1 MADKKIPIFHSHGSD
16 KTEFAHLRPLSV
28 YSRMITCES
37 TDTSSSNPSWIPNS
51 PFCNIKVEIINS
63 HASVNLKRRLDDSC
77 LDETYETPLKKK
89 PCLASCHSPDLACV
103 LDSTLPDPKN
113 ITPSLSLV
121 AEKANNADNSSSNEE
136 TDPQVTSLK
145 SSSLVWPESCD
156 ESDGQSSPSLS
167 LSDDRTSSPLILV
180 SGDTG
185 DLGPAFDFDID
196 EIMCL
201 SPIDRDDE
209 QPSCDGLD
217 DFVQSCQSFYEEQR
231 SCKHSEACEGHSSST
246 KCQTS
251 EQVQGGNDIGV
262 ESDEGYFTKSYKTAK
277 LKGSKDV
284 TPPESQTVTL
294 VMSTPLDK
302 FRQLV
307 KRSPLLKKLQKTVQ
321 GSPVVNQ
328 EPLSASSPI
337 TLYGSVS
344 LDASNTESFPE
355 TLFLDR
361 NENKEGEVGTSIQ
374 KSLGCHGVQQ
384 APIVTVIDSHAE
396 KMKDVPS
403 ARQKV
408 DPKFQVTF
416 EEETDSST
424 SVESP
429 SPLQVQVKSK
439 VVLPSIQ
446 RPEVKTKSAVKVAAE
461 AAATTQ
467 QPEEKPQSGDTKKV
481 SKDIQRP
488 VVYYK
493 EEDWE
498 REKTVYVDSVIRHM
512 KDNTGAGDGVMTEL
526 LNLMNTVANQGNGSY
541 GRPWQ
546 HPSDLTHRNYKPR
559 HSGHLFSLDEWQNLN
574 FRFHRRFAKVPQPF
588 IRSPVL

>member
-1 MADKKIPIFHSHGSD
+1 MADQKIPLKTIFHSRGSD
-16 KTEFAHLRPLSV
+16 KTEFTHLRPLSV

-37 TDTSSSNPSWIPNS
+37 TDTSSSDLSSIPNS

-63 HASVNLKRRLDDSC
+63 HAFNLKRRLDDSC

-89 PCLASCHSPDLACV
+89 PCLATCHSPDLACV
-103 LDSTLPDPKN
+103 LDSVLLDPKN
-113 ITPSLSLV
+113 ITPSSSLA
-121 AEKANNADNSSSNEE
+121 AEKVNNAENSSSNEE

-145 SSSLVWPESCD
+145 ASSLVWPESRD

-167 LSDDRTSSPLILV
+167 LSNDRSSSPPILV
-180 SGDTG
+180 SGDMG

-201 SPIDRDDE
+201 SPIDRYDE
-209 QPSCDGLD
+209 QPNSDGLD
-217 DFVQSCQSFYEEQR
+217 DFVQSCQTFCEEQR

-246 KCQTS
+246 KGQTS
-251 EQVQGGNDIGV
+251 EQVQGVMDMGV
-262 ESDEGYFTKSYKTAK
+262 ESDEGYFTKSYKIAK

-284 TPPESQTVTL
+284 TPPESQTVTP
-294 VMSTPLDK
+294 VMSTPLDE

-307 KRSPLLKKLQKTVQ
+307 KRSPVLKKLWKTGQ

-328 EPLSASSPI
+328 EPLGASSPI

-361 NENKEGEVGTSIQ
+361 NENKEVEVGTSIQ
-374 KSLGCHGVQQ
+374 KFLGCHGAQQ
-384 APIVTVIDSHAE
+384 APVVTVVDSHAE

-403 ARQKV
+403 ASQKV

-416 EEETDSST
+416 QEEADSST

-429 SPLQVQVKSK
+429 SPLQVKVKSK

-446 RPEVKTKSAVKVAAE
+446 IPEVKAKPAGKVAAE

-467 QPEEKPQSGDTKKV
+467 QPEEKPQSGDTKL
-481 SKDIQRP
+481 
-488 VVYYK
+488 VVFYE

-546 HPSDLTHRNYKPR
+546 HPSDLTHRNYQPR

-574 FRFHRRFAKVPQPF
+574 YRYHRRFAKVPQPF

>member
-1 MADKKIPIFHSHGSD
+1 MGDKKPPLKTIFHRLGSD
-16 KTEFAHLRPLSV
+16 KTQFAHLRPLSV
-28 YSRMITCES
+28 YSRLITCES
-37 TDTSSSNPSWIPNS
+37 TDTSSSGPSWIPNS
-51 PFCNIKVEIINS
+51 PFCNIRVEIVNS
-63 HASVNLKRRLDDSC
+63 LAAVNLKRRLDDSC

-89 PCLASCHSPDLACV
+89 PCLATCHSPDLACV

-113 ITPSLSLV
+113 ITPSSSLI
-121 AEKANNADNSSSNEE
+121 AEKANNAQNSSGNEE
-136 TDPQVTSLK
+136 TDPQVTSSK
-145 SSSLVWPESCD
+145 SSSLVWPESRD

-167 LSDDRTSSPLILV
+167 LSDDRSSSPPILV

-185 DLGPAFDFDID
+185 DLGPAFDFDVD

-201 SPIDRDDE
+201 SPIDRNDE
-209 QPSCDGLD
+209 QPSSDGLD
-217 DFVQSCQSFYEEQR
+217 DFVQSCQTFCEEQQ
-231 SCKHSEACEGHSSST
+231 SCKHSEACERHSSST
-246 KCQTS
+246 KGQTS
-251 EQVQGGNDIGV
+251 EQVQGGKDMGI
-262 ESDEGYFTKSYKTAK
+262 ESDEGYFTKSYKTGK

-284 TPPESQTVTL
+284 TPAESQTVTP
-294 VMSTPLDK
+294 VMSTPSDK

-307 KRSPLLKKLQKTVQ
+307 KRSPLPKKLWKTGQ

-328 EPLSASSPI
+328 EPLRASSPI

-344 LDASNTESFPE
+344 LDAPNTESFPGV
-355 TLFLDR
+355 LFLDH
-361 NENKEGEVGTSIQ
+361 NEYEEGEVGTSIQ
-374 KSLGCHGVQQ
+374 KSLVCHVVQQ
-384 APIVTVIDSHAE
+384 APVVTVVDSHAE
-396 KMKDVPS
+396 KIKDVPS
-403 ARQKV
+403 DSQNV

-416 EEETDSST
+416 QEETDSST

-446 RPEVKTKSAVKVAAE
+446 RPEEKTKPAVK

-467 QPEEKPQSGDTKKV
+467 QPEENPQSGNTKKV

-488 VVYYK
+488 VMFYE
-493 EEDWE
+493 EEDWD

-512 KDNTGAGDGVMTEL
+512 KDHTGAGDGVMTEL
-526 LNLMNTVANQGNGSY
+526 LNLMNTVANQENGSY

-546 HPSDLTHRNYKPR
+546 HPSDLTHRNYQPR

-574 FRFHRRFAKVPQPF
+574 YRFHRRFAKVPQPF